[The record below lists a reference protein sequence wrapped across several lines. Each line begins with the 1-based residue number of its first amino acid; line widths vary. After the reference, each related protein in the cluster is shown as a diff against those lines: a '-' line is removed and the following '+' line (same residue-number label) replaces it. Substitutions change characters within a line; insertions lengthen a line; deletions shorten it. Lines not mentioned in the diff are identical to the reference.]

1 MAQSEALR
9 SALEHYQQQRE
20 QKVKEFE
27 EAVRTIDLMIW
38 QLKRDLGEVP
48 DGEVPATPTVSP
60 LASSNGSVGKA
71 SVSIKPDEFFRMNQT
86 DAARAYL
93 RKVGHSIPFDD
104 LVAALRKGGA
114 KLGGAD
120 PKKTLYVSLARNP
133 RKEFVWPSKDFI
145 GLDEFYADRTE
156 K

>member
-1 MAQSEALR
+1 MSQLEALR

-20 QKVKEFE
+20 QKVREFE
-27 EAVRTIDLMIW
+27 EAVRTLDLMIW

-48 DGEVPATPTVSP
+48 EGEAPAVPASP
-60 LASSNGSVGKA
+60 PLSSSNGVPGRP

-93 RKVGHSIPFDD
+93 KKVGHSIPFDD

>member
-1 MAQSEALR
+1 MTARLSV
-9 SALEHYQQQRE
+9 H
-20 QKVKEFE
+20 F
-27 EAVRTIDLMIW
+27 
-38 QLKRDLGEVP
+38 GEVP
-48 DGEVPATPTVSP
+48 EGEPVPLPASP
-60 LASSNGSVGKA
+60 PLSSSNGVPGRP

-93 RKVGHSIPFDD
+93 KKVGHSIPFDD

-133 RKEFVWPSKDFI
+133 GKDLLCRGRDFW
-145 GLDEFYADRTE
+145 
-156 K
+156 

>member
-1 MAQSEALR
+1 MAQLEALR

-20 QKVKEFE
+20 QKVEEFE

-38 QLKRDLGEVP
+38 QLKRDLGEVA
-48 DGEVPATPTVSP
+48 DGEMPAAPVI
-60 LASSNGSVGKA
+60 SSLSNPNGNTRNPSL
-71 SVSIKPDEFFRMNQT
+71 SIKPDEFFRMNQT

-93 RKVGHSIPFDD
+93 KKVGHSIPFDD
-104 LVAALRKGGA
+104 LVSALRKGGA

-145 GLDEFYADRTE
+145 GLDEFYADR
-156 K
+156 